1 MHTNTVHSLLVTLQ
15 VFSFPSIVLLVSPA
29 RFSVYDEALQRKEI
43 PTHTPH
49 FFFFGCCF
57 FFCLPLTDNLS
68 PAVSATMKNMLTFPR
83 RALLWHKVMDLRP
96 PRSSDDGSSSSQRG
110 AKLTVYLLLTLRVI
124 LHFLPPAFFPV
135 FRLFSCL
142 FLAIFRGFTLE
153 PAYEARLI
161 FQHCLIMTTTSHFT
175 LLSPALFLFFFPFFL

>member
-1 MHTNTVHSLLVTLQ
+1 
-15 VFSFPSIVLLVSPA
+15 
-29 RFSVYDEALQRKEI
+29 
-43 PTHTPH
+43 
-49 FFFFGCCF
+49 
-57 FFCLPLTDNLS
+57 
-68 PAVSATMKNMLTFPR
+68 MLTFPR

-124 LHFLPPAFFPV
+124 LHFLPPVFFPV
-135 FRLFSCL
+135 FHLFSCL

-175 LLSPALFLFFFPFFL
+175 LLSPALFLLFIPFFSVIVSPLCAIMILTSKMHPFLNTLNISEPFNGSEAQHLYV

>member
-1 MHTNTVHSLLVTLQ
+1 M
-15 VFSFPSIVLLVSPA
+15 VSPA
-29 RFSVYDEALQRKEI
+29 LFSVYEEALQLKKNSH
-43 PTHTPH
+43 PLSPLLFFLVV
-49 FFFFGCCF
+49 FFFY
-57 FFCLPLTDNLS
+57 LPLTDNLS

-175 LLSPALFLFFFPFFL
+175 LLSPAPFLLFIPFFL